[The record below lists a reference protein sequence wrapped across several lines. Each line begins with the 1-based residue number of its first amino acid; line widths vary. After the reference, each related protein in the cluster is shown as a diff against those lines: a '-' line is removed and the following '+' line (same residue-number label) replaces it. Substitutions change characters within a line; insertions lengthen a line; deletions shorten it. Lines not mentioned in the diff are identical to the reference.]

1 MQRLFRAVAWGAMAL
16 ATTCAQ
22 AWADEPLPWAIGFQ
36 KGASPTMERITTLST
51 IINGV
56 IVVIVIFVTALVG
69 WCIWRYNEKRN
80 PVPATWSHNTK
91 LEIAWTAIPALILVL
106 IAIPSFR
113 LLYFMDRVQDADM
126 TLKITGHQWYWSYE
140 YPDSGLKFDAMLVQD
155 SDLKPGQR
163 RLLTTDTEVV
173 LPAGVPIRIQITADD
188 VIHSWAV
195 PAFGIKTDAVPGRLN
210 ETWVKINGPGI
221 YYGQCSELCGVN
233 HGFMPIMVRA
243 VPPEQ
248 FHAWLED
255 AKTKFAAQS
264 QPALERDDIRSAQA
278 CAAPTSESP
287 SNLLNRD
294 GFTSQAGSRSDT
306 TCEHPALAAA
316 EK

>member
-1 MQRLFRAVAWGAMAL
+1 MRRFHWALASAASAVAIFVS
-16 ATTCAQ
+16 T
-22 AWADEPLPWAIGFQ
+22 AWAAEPLPWAIGFQ

-56 IVVIVIFVTALVG
+56 IVAIVVFVSALLAWV
-69 WCIWRYNEKRN
+69 IWRYNARRN
-80 PVPATWSHNTK
+80 PVPATWTHNTK

-113 LLYFMDRVQDADM
+113 LLYFMDRAQAADM
-126 TLKITGHQWYWSYE
+126 TVKITGHQWYWSYE
-140 YPDSGLKFDAMLVQD
+140 YPDSGVKFDALIVQD
-155 SDLKPGQR
+155 ADLKPGQR
-163 RLLTTDTEVV
+163 RLLTTDNEVV
-173 LPAGVPIRIQITADD
+173 LPVGVPIRLQMTADD

-210 ETWVKINGPGI
+210 ETWVKITEAGI

-248 FHAWLED
+248 FHAWLD
-255 AKTKFAAQS
+255 TAKTK
-264 QPALERDDIRSAQA
+264 
-278 CAAPTSESP
+278 
-287 SNLLNRD
+287 
-294 GFTSQAGSRSDT
+294 
-306 TCEHPALAAA
+306 LAAA
-316 EK
+316 DHAAPSAAVQ

>member
-1 MQRLFRAVAWGAMAL
+1 MQRIPWAKITL
-16 ATTCAQ
+16 AIAATIVITTTLP

-51 IINGV
+51 IINGIIIAIMV
-56 IVVIVIFVTALVG
+56 FVSALMA
-69 WCIWRYNEKRN
+69 WCAWRYNAKRN
-80 PVPATWSHNTK
+80 PVPATWSHNTT

-113 LLYFMDRVQDADM
+113 LLYFMDRIQDADM
-126 TLKITGHQWYWSYE
+126 TLKVTAHQWYWSYE
-140 YPDSGLKFDAMLVQD
+140 YPDQGGKKFDAMMVQD
-155 SDLKPGQR
+155 TDLQPGQR

-173 LPAGVPIRIQITADD
+173 LPVGVPIRIQITADD

-210 ETWVKINGPGI
+210 ETWVKINAPGV

-243 VPPEQ
+243 VPPEE
-248 FHAWLED
+248 FHAWIEGS
-255 AKTKFAAQS
+255 TKFAA
-264 QPALERDDIRSAQA
+264 
-278 CAAPTSESP
+278 
-287 SNLLNRD
+287 
-294 GFTSQAGSRSDT
+294 
-306 TCEHPALAAA
+306 A

>member
-1 MQRLFRAVAWGAMAL
+1 MQRVPWAKVTLAIAAIILVTAAL
-16 ATTCAQ
+16 P

-56 IVVIVIFVTALVG
+56 IVAIVVFVSALVA
-69 WCIWRYNEKRN
+69 WCAWRYNARRN
-80 PVPATWSHNTK
+80 PVPATWSHNTV

-126 TLKITGHQWYWSYE
+126 TLKVTGHQWYWSYE
-140 YPDSGLKFDAMLVQD
+140 YPDQGGKKFDAMMVQD
-155 SDLKPGQR
+155 TDLKPGQR

-173 LPAGVPIRIQITADD
+173 LPVGVPIRIQITADD

-210 ETWVKINGPGI
+210 ETWVKINEPGVF
-221 YYGQCSELCGVN
+221 YGQCSELCGVN

-248 FHAWLED
+248 FHAWIQD
-255 AKTKFAAQS
+255 PNTK
-264 QPALERDDIRSAQA
+264 
-278 CAAPTSESP
+278 
-287 SNLLNRD
+287 
-294 GFTSQAGSRSDT
+294 
-306 TCEHPALAAA
+306 LAAA
-316 EK
+316 DK

>member
-1 MQRLFRAVAWGAMAL
+1 MQRIFSVLALALVAVAL
-16 ATTCAQ
+16 FTTG

-36 KGASPTMERITTLST
+36 QGASPTMERISTLST
-51 IINGV
+51 LINGV
-56 IVVIVIFVTALVG
+56 IVAIVVLVSALVG
-69 WCIWRYNEKRN
+69 WCAWRYNATRN
-80 PVPATWSHNTK
+80 PVPATWSHNTP

-113 LLYFMDRVQDADM
+113 LLYFMDRAQDADM
-126 TLKITGHQWYWSYE
+126 TIKVTGHQWYWSYE
-140 YPDSGLKFDAMLVQD
+140 YPDQGLKFDAMMVQD

-173 LPAGVPIRIQITADD
+173 LPVGVPIRIQLTADD

-210 ETWVKINGPGI
+210 ETWVKITKPGT

-248 FHAWLED
+248 FHAWVD
-255 AKTKFAAQS
+255 DNRTRFAMAS
-264 QPALERDDIRSAQA
+264 
-278 CAAPTSESP
+278 
-287 SNLLNRD
+287 
-294 GFTSQAGSRSDT
+294 
-306 TCEHPALAAA
+306 A

>member
-1 MQRLFRAVAWGAMAL
+1 MQRIPWAKAKLGAKVATIL
-16 ATTCAQ
+16 AAIILVATLMPSGV
-22 AWADEPLPWAIGFQ
+22 WADEPLPWAIGFQ

-56 IVVIVIFVTALVG
+56 IVAIMVFVTALVA
-69 WCIWRYNEKRN
+69 WCAWRYNARRN
-80 PVPATWSHNTK
+80 PVPATWSHNTT

-113 LLYFMDRVQDADM
+113 LLYFMDRVQDSDM
-126 TLKITGHQWYWSYE
+126 TLKVIAHQWYWSYE
-140 YPDSGLKFDAMLVQD
+140 YPEKGLKFDAMMVQD
-155 SDLKPGQR
+155 TDLQPGQR

-173 LPAGVPIRIQITADD
+173 LPVGVPIRIQITADD

-210 ETWVKINGPGI
+210 ETWVSITTPGI

-243 VPPEQ
+243 VPPEE
-248 FHAWLED
+248 FHAWVDD
-255 AKTKFAAQS
+255 ARTKFATTS
-264 QPALERDDIRSAQA
+264 QPALAS
-278 CAAPTSESP
+278 
-287 SNLLNRD
+287 
-294 GFTSQAGSRSDT
+294 
-306 TCEHPALAAA
+306 A